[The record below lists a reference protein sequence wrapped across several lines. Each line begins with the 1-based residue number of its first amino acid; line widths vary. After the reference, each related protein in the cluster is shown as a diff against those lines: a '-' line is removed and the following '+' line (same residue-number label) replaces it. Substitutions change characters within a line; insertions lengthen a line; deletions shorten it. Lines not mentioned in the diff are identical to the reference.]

1 MQQFEEQIAQ
11 FKKFDAEYKAAS
23 QAEKA
28 EFEKTHT
35 ERASKDLE
43 EAVKAAKSEAATSAQ
58 KEQENSLLLIS
69 QFLRLAAVRRG
80 EDEDPELEEN
90 KALEGLLGRVY
101 TGDANAVS
109 AMVGLINGSS
119 EQLFSVNGELLTVTC
134 KYLSQLLLFC
144 H

>member
-1 MQQFEEQIAQ
+1 MKKPSLQQQLQQFEEQIAQ

-28 EFEKTHT
+28 DFEKTHT

-43 EAVKAAKSEAATSAQ
+43 EAVKAAKAEGAISAQ
-58 KEQENSLLLIS
+58 KEQENSFLLLS

-109 AMVGLINGSS
+109 AMVSLINGSS
-119 EQLFSVNGELLTVTC
+119 EHVFSVNGEPLSVTC
-134 KYLSQLLLFC
+134 K
-144 H
+144 